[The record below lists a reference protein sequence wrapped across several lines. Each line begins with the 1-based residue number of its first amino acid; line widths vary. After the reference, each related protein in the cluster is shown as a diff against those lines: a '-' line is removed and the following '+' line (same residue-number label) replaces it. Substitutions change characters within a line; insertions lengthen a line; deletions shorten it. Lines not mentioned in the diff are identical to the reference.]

1 MKRTPLAEWRTNLAI
16 AASTGAGL
24 LWPLGALAQEGG
36 QEAAE
41 DAAPAAESGSGSAV
55 LDYLNDGGWMMY
67 VILGVSVVGMILFV
81 ERAIALYLRNRLGA
95 DAFTTKVFSAVE
107 KGRWDEA
114 LRLTRV
120 KTKHPL
126 VEVVRTGII
135 SANQREKDIERAVED
150 VLLRSLKPLSQRVGI
165 IALLANSATLLG
177 LLGTILGLITAFNSV
192 AVASAAERQTALAD
206 GISQAMYTT
215 FFGILV
221 AVPLLFFH
229 HFISRRQ
236 EVIMMEAERG
246 ATAVMVTLAR
256 ARDGGDK
263 SRGAQRSD
271 RGAA

>member
-1 MKRTPLAEWRTNLAI
+1 MVRTTI
-16 AASTGAGL
+16 AMMGGFVMSL
-24 LWPLGALAQEGG
+24 LMPTLCLAQESEGG
-36 QEAAE
+36 AT
-41 DAAPAAESGSGSAV
+41 SGSGSGSGSVV
-55 LDYLNDGGWMMY
+55 LDYLQEGGWMMY
-67 VILGVSVVGMILFV
+67 VILIVSVFGVIIFV
-81 ERAIALYLRNRLGA
+81 ERAVDLYFRHRLGA
-95 DAFTTKVFSAVE
+95 DSFTSKVFGAVE

-120 KTKHPL
+120 RSKHPL
-126 VEVVRTGII
+126 VEVVRTGIV

-150 VLLRSLKPLSQRVGI
+150 VMLKSLKSLTQRVGI
-165 IALLANSATLLG
+165 LALLANSATLLG
-177 LLGTILGLITAFNSV
+177 LLGTILGLITAFNAV
-192 AVASAAERQTALAD
+192 AAASAAERQMALAN

-256 ARDGGDK
+256 ARDGG
-263 SRGAQRSD
+263 SPAPGGR
-271 RGAA
+271 